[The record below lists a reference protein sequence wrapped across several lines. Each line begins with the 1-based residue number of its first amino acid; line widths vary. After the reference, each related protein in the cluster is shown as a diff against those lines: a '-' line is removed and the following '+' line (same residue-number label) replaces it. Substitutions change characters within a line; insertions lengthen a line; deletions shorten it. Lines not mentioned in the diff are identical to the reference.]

1 MAIPVVVDQILR
13 KQNIDYQVLDL
24 APGAAAPLQAGGT
37 ALSSLLC
44 DGNSG
49 RLQVIHAADSLLDL
63 NALNQLTGRD
73 WRAVAPAEMARL
85 CAQHHLR
92 QLPAV
97 PAALGVPSIV
107 DARLLERP
115 ALAVSSGDEQ
125 QLVQLSAEQF
135 RRALASA
142 TIADIA
148 VPVAGLQQPALAEVD
163 DVVDIT
169 RAVASFTQLRMR
181 QRIEETLEL
190 PPLPETAQRIL
201 KLRVDP
207 YADIRD
213 LTNIVELDPAL
224 AAQVISW
231 AGSPY
236 YAAPGKIQSV
246 HDAIVR
252 VLGFDLVMNL
262 ALGLALGRTLR
273 LPKDAPRGF
282 TPYWKQAI
290 YVATAVE
297 ALVGCIPSRQRPT
310 IGLAYLAGL
319 LHNFGFLMLAEIFP
333 PHFAS
338 YCRYQEANPHLNY
351 NLIERFLLGVDRDQL
366 AAWLMKLWGLPEE
379 VVGALRHQADAGYD
393 GPQHRYANLVHV
405 AVRLLRLHGIGGM
418 PPEPVPEALYARL
431 HLDPADALAAIQQV
445 VEASAEI
452 DGIAAS
458 LAA

>member
-1 MAIPVVVDQILR
+1 MTIPAVVDQILR
-13 KQNIDYQVLDL
+13 DQNIDYQVLDP
-24 APGAAAPLQAGGT
+24 APGSVGPHAGDV
-37 ALSSLLC
+37 LSALLC
-44 DGNSG
+44 DGGSA

-63 NALNQLTGRD
+63 DALNRLTGRD
-73 WRAVAPAEMARL
+73 WRAVAPAERDRL
-85 CAQHHLR
+85 CAQHHMQ

-107 DARLLERP
+107 DSRLLERP
-115 ALAVSSGDEQ
+115 ALAVTSGDEQ
-125 QLVQLSAEQF
+125 RLVQLSGEQF

-142 TIADIA
+142 TVADFTR
-148 VPVAGLQQPALAEVD
+148 PVAELRRPALADVD

-169 RAVASFTQLRMR
+169 RAVASFTQLRIR
-181 QRIEETLEL
+181 QRLEETLEL
-190 PPLPETAQRIL
+190 PPLPDTAQRIL

-213 LTNIVELDPAL
+213 LTNIVEMDPAL
-224 AAQVISW
+224 AAQVVSW

-246 HDAIVR
+246 HDAVVR

-262 ALGLALGRTLR
+262 ALGLALGRTLS

-290 YVATAVE
+290 YAATAVE
-297 ALVGCIPSRQRPT
+297 SLVGCIPSRQRPT
-310 IGLAYLAGL
+310 IGLAYLSGL
-319 LHNFGFLMLAEIFP
+319 MHNFGFLLLAEVFP

-338 YCRYQEANPHLNY
+338 YCRLQEANLHLNY
-351 NLIERFLLGVDRDQL
+351 TLIERFLLGVDRDQM
-366 AAWLMKLWGLPEE
+366 ASWLLRLWGLPEE
-379 VVGALRHQADAGYD
+379 VVFALRHQSDVDYD
-393 GPQHRYANLVHV
+393 GPGHRFANLTYI
-405 AVRLLRLHGIGGM
+405 AVRLLRLHGIGGT
-418 PPEPVPEALYARL
+418 PPEPIPEALYERL
-431 HLDPADALAAIQQV
+431 HLDPAAAMAAIQQV

-452 DGIAAS
+452 DVIAAN

>member
-1 MAIPVVVDQILR
+1 MTIPAVVDQILR
-13 KQNIDYQVLDL
+13 NQNIDYQVLDL
-24 APGAAAPLQAGGT
+24 VPGAAEPQPGGKV
-37 ALSSLLC
+37 LSSLLC
-44 DGNSG
+44 DGNG
-49 RLQVIHAADSLLDL
+49 ERLQVIHAGDSLLDL

-73 WRAVAPAEMARL
+73 WRAVAPAEMAKL
-85 CAQHHLR
+85 CAQHRLR

-107 DARLLERP
+107 DSRLLERS

-135 RRALASA
+135 RRALSSA
-142 TIADIA
+142 TVAEFTR
-148 VPVAGLQQPALAEVD
+148 PVAEFQRPELAEVD

-169 RAVASFTQLRMR
+169 RAVASFTQLRVR
-181 QRIEETLEL
+181 QRLEETLEL
-190 PPLPETAQRIL
+190 PPLPDTAQRIL

-213 LTNIVELDPAL
+213 LANIVELDPAL
-224 AAQVISW
+224 AAQVVSW
-231 AGSPY
+231 AASPY

-252 VLGFDLVMNL
+252 VLGFDLVLNL
-262 ALGLALGRTLR
+262 SLGLALGKTLN

-297 ALVGCIPSRQRPT
+297 SLVGCIPSRQRPT

-319 LHNFGFLMLAEIFP
+319 MHNFGFLMQAEIFP
-333 PHFAS
+333 PHFAG

-351 NLIERFLLGVDRDQL
+351 TVIERFLLGVDRDQM
-366 AAWLMKLWGLPEE
+366 AAWLLKLWGLPEE
-379 VVGALRHQADAGYD
+379 VVQAIRHQSEAGYD
-393 GPQHRYANLVHV
+393 GPGHRYANLIHI
-405 AVRLLRLHGIGGM
+405 AVRLLRLHGIGGT
-418 PPEPVPEALYARL
+418 PPEPIPEAMYERL
-431 HLDPADALAAIQQV
+431 NLDPAAAMAAIQQV

-452 DGIAAS
+452 DGIAAN

>member
-1 MAIPVVVDQILR
+1 MTIPAVVDQILR
-13 KQNIDYQVLDL
+13 NQNIDYQVLDL
-24 APGAAAPLQAGGT
+24 APGSAGPQPGGKV
-37 ALSSLLC
+37 LSALLC
-44 DGNSG
+44 DGNGG

-63 NALNQLTGRD
+63 NVLNQLTGRE
-73 WRAVAPAEMARL
+73 WRAVAPAEMAKL

-92 QLPAV
+92 QLPAL

-107 DARLLERP
+107 DSRLLERP
-115 ALAVSSGDEQ
+115 ALAVTSGDEQ

-135 RRALASA
+135 RRALSSA
-142 TIADIA
+142 TVAEFTR
-148 VPVAGLQQPALAEVD
+148 PVSSLQQPELAQVD

-169 RAVASFTQLRMR
+169 RAVANFTQLRIR
-181 QRIEETLEL
+181 QRLEETLEL
-190 PPLPETAQRIL
+190 PPLPDTAQRIL

-213 LTNIVELDPAL
+213 LTNIVEMDPAL
-224 AAQVISW
+224 AAQVVSW
-231 AGSPY
+231 ASSPY

-262 ALGLALGRTLR
+262 ALGLALGKTLC

-297 ALVGCIPSRQRPT
+297 SLVGCIPSRQRPT

-319 LHNFGFLMLAEIFP
+319 LHNFGFLLLAEVFP
-333 PHFAS
+333 PHFAN
-338 YCRYQEANPHLNY
+338 YCRQQEANLHLNY
-351 NLIERFLLGVDRDQL
+351 NVIERFLLGIDRDQL
-366 AAWLMKLWGLPEE
+366 SGWLLRLWGLPEE
-379 VVGALRHQADAGYD
+379 VVFALRNQSDASYD
-393 GPQHRYANLVHV
+393 GPAHRYANLIYI
-405 AVRLLRLHGIGGM
+405 AVRLLRLHGIGGT
-418 PPEPVPEALYARL
+418 PPEPIPEALYERL
-431 HLDPADALAAIQQV
+431 NLDPAEAMAAIQQV
-445 VEASAEI
+445 VDASSEI
-452 DGIAAS
+452 DSIAAN